1 MRNLNVIVG
10 CAISVAFGL
19 LAGCHGGASPSIV
32 PIAGTAVRGTD
43 GTCAP
48 AKALT
53 ICVHVSQTGPT
64 VTVTDTIYG
73 DDGAM
78 IGSVECPGSGS
89 AYICAASFDAP
100 SNTLNQIEVSASG
113 GGPSAEFPV
122 DLEGKKEKKEKPR
135 TVNAIV
141 EGTSLLPVSKVA
153 VVPFHSTTTQQ
164 GATSTLPLGQTEQ
177 VWIVAYDAQNQV
189 IVGSFP
195 SAMSIT
201 TSSNLTASVG
211 SVSSTTAA
219 EGLTVDWVSK
229 SFAGGSGSPS
239 GSMTATIAGSTK
251 TQKGSAKLLASSG
264 VVYYPAGPDS
274 TRFGPGPAALSPDG
288 SQVYFVINDDSD
300 AGCRKLGTCTTLL
313 ERFTPSTGTFAQIKL
328 RDVPGVSDLYVTSDG
343 TLWMSTFQP
352 VGAWSY
358 PLPALKMAQGFAPHL
373 LQTLATSDFGEPSGF
388 VADGRGNLWI
398 SSCKAP
404 DSTCKQYQKGEPVLI
419 ETTVKGTQHADR
431 TIKLPMSGSCTKF
444 GYFGYSVGDVSSYHN
459 NLYVLGI
466 NDGSAPP
473 ARGNVWQIDP
483 ASGKVTCPAVPANF
497 NPSPYFAPMSNLTG
511 SSVLT
516 FGAGGN
522 NANFRWQPNHGFYIL
537 SRSGTKTS
545 LIWDGGPG
553 VTANHVS
560 VSPNGGVLYYA
571 SSGKLDLRFSGLGT
585 YEPSANPTASPSAWS
600 IFPSASFSGDQSDNG
615 VAASGDGAWYT
626 ANGVCLDPKTGNPWN
641 GVCLADA
648 IYLKEWGAL
657 PGLKLPQI
665 KPGNSTGFG
674 VITNPEA
681 GSGNGIRP
689 FSVHSGP
696 FYTQWKGYDLKTRT
710 YDKTVCSV
718 QLVTALTFSVTGSKP
733 GFCQILIIE
742 KKNGKSVV
750 SQPLVTNITGQ

>member
-1 MRNLNVIVG
+1 MRNHNAIVG
-10 CAISVAFGL
+10 CAISVALGL

-32 PIAGTAVRGTD
+32 PIAGTAVRGTT
-43 GTCAP
+43 GACNP
-48 AKALT
+48 AKTLT
-53 ICVHVSQTGPT
+53 VCVHVSQTGPT

-78 IGSVECPGSGS
+78 IGSVTCPGSGS
-89 AYICAASFDAP
+89 AYTCAASFDAP
-100 SNTLNQIEVSASG
+100 SKTLNQIEVSASG
-113 GGPSAEFPV
+113 SGPSAEFPV
-122 DLEGKKEKKEKPR
+122 ELKGKPQ

-141 EGTSLLPVSKVA
+141 EGTSLLPVAKLA

-177 VWIVAYDAQNQV
+177 VWIIAYDGQDQV

-195 SAMSIT
+195 SAMSIV
-201 TSSNLTASVG
+201 TSSNLTASA
-211 SVSSTTAA
+211 STLSSTTAA
-219 EGLTVDWVSK
+219 ESLTVNWVSK

-239 GSMTATIAGSTK
+239 GSMTASIAGSTK
-251 TQKGSAKLLASSG
+251 TIKGTAHLNASSG

-288 SQVYFVINDDSD
+288 SQIYFVINDDSD
-300 AGCRKLGTCTTLL
+300 AGCRALGSCTTLL
-313 ERFTPSTGTFAQIKL
+313 ERFTPSTGAFAQIRL

-358 PLPALKMAQGFAPHL
+358 PLPALKMGQGFQPHL
-373 LQTLATSDFGEPSGF
+373 LQTLAISDFGEPSGF
-388 VADGRGNLWI
+388 VADGSGNLWI

-404 DSTCKQYQKGEPVLI
+404 NGTCKQYQNGQPVLI
-419 ETTVKGTQHADR
+419 ETTIAGTQHADR
-431 TIKLPMSGSCTKF
+431 TIKLAMGCTEF
-444 GYFGYSVGDVSSYHN
+444 GYFGYSVGDVALYDN
-459 NLYVLGI
+459 DFYVLGI

-483 ASGKVTCPAVPANF
+483 TSGKVACPAVPANF
-497 NPSPYFAPMSNLTG
+497 NPSLYFSPITNSAG
-511 SSVLT
+511 SKVLT

-537 SRSGTKTS
+537 SRSGGRTS

-585 YEPSANPTASPSAWS
+585 YEPSAHPTASPGSTWS

-657 PGLKLPQI
+657 PGLKLPSI
-665 KPGNSTGFG
+665 KVHNSAGFG
-674 VITNPEA
+674 VITNPEG
-681 GSGNGIRP
+681 GSGSGIRP

-696 FYTQWKGYDLKTRT
+696 FYTTWQGYNKNGQPDNA
-710 YDKTVCSV
+710 VCSV
-718 QLVTALTFSVTGSKP
+718 QLVTALTFSVTGGKS
-733 GFCQILIIE
+733 GSCQIFIT
-742 KKNGKSVV
+742 KKEHGKSVL
-750 SQPLVTNITGQ
+750 SQPLVTNVTGQ